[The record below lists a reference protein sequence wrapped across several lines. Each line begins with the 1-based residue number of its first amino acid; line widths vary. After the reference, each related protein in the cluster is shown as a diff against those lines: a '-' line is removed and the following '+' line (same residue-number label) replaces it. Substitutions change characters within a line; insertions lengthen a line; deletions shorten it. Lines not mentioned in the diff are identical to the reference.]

1 MLMPLNPLVTHIN
14 RYDYRK
20 SGSFAYAHIH
30 SIKRQPNN
38 LCYCELISNED

>member
-1 MLMPLNPLVTHIN
+1 MLMLLNPLVTHIN

-30 SIKRQPNN
+30 LIKDSLTTCVTVN
-38 LCYCELISNED
+38 